1 MKEVIAKL
9 RYLRQS
15 PRKVKLIIDEL
26 RGQQV
31 LLAEQQL
38 QAMSKQAAQPIL
50 KLLKSAVANATNN
63 FKLDKSKLYIKSIIV
78 GQGPVLKRYRPRA
91 FGRASSIRKPSSHLA
106 VVLVEKEAPV
116 SRKSAPKASF
126 NKGGKK

>member
-1 MKEVIAKL
+1 MEAIAKL

-15 PRKVKLIIDEL
+15 PRKVKLIIDEV

-31 LLAEQQL
+31 LPAEQQL
-38 QAMSKQAAQPIL
+38 SAMNRQAAKPIL
-50 KLLKSAVANATNN
+50 ELIKSAAANATNN

-91 FGRASSIRKPSSHLA
+91 FGRAASIRKPSCHLT
-106 VVLVEKEAPV
+106 VVLAEKEASSGKQVAKKV
-116 SRKSAPKASF
+116 SQSKPA
-126 NKGGKK
+126 GKK